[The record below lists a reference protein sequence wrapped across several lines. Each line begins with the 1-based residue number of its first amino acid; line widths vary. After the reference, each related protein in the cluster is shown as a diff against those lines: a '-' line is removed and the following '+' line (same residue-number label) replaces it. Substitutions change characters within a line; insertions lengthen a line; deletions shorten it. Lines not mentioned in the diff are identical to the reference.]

1 MCSHERHELIGLLI
15 SAKEDIAIALL
26 KWSWTDVRLGT
37 GLHGSLPP
45 IPEFVQKLA
54 ARSPINAYVEFLVLL
69 EIEIQVALR
78 SSPLVF
84 GRLVRDGRN
93 LYCHVSPAGRYLQI
107 AGQQMEH
114 HSEIP
119 ITQTKTE

>member
-15 SAKEDIAIALL
+15 SAKENIPISLL
-26 KWSWTDVRLGT
+26 KRSWTDVRFAP
-37 GLHGSLPP
+37 HDSLPP